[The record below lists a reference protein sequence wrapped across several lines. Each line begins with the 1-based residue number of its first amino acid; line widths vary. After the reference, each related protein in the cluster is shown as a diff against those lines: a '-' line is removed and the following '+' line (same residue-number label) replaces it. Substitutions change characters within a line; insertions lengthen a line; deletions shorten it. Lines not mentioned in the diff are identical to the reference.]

1 MNKDGFT
8 TSWNGCITSKDAY
21 CIDVNVPD
29 MQKGVSYTRI
39 CNSVKSVRMAIM
51 IYYNVAY
58 V

>member
-1 MNKDGFT
+1 MNEDGFT
-8 TSWNGCITSKDAY
+8 ISWNWCSTTKDAY

-29 MQKGVSYTRI
+29 MQRSVSYTRI
-39 CNSVKSVRMAIM
+39 HNSIKGVHVAIM